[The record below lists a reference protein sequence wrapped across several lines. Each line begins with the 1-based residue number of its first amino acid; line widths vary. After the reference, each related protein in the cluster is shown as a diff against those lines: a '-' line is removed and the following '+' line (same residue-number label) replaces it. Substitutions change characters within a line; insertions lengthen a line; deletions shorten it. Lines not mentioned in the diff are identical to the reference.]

1 MMLFCAYYKIIN
13 KFMKVNAFIVP
24 NYQNA
29 ASFDWRVRSI
39 FSEI

>member
-1 MMLFCAYYKIIN
+1 MIMFFVYNKIIN
-13 KFMKVNAFIVP
+13 KFMRVNAFIVT

>member
-1 MMLFCAYYKIIN
+1 MMFCVYYKIIN
-13 KFMKVNAFIVP
+13 KFMRVNAFFIVP